1 MSRIDIFLLFP
12 QTEDEI
18 LRLGDNLDL
27 YKDIPK
33 QLALIKQLVRT
44 EGYKLFYDSENI
56 TAFCKQAAILCDGRY
71 LDDIRY
77 QLLYLFGKKALD
89 VAHIK
94 NPNPSH
100 DYYQW
105 FSNDAKV
112 EIKTDSLH
120 RCAAENKLSGNDS
133 AIISF
138 PTRILGIEI

>member
-56 TAFCKQAAILCDGRY
+56 TAFASKPQFYVMG
-71 LDDIRY
+71 DI
-77 QLLYLFGKKALD
+77 
-89 VAHIK
+89 
-94 NPNPSH
+94 
-100 DYYQW
+100 
-105 FSNDAKV
+105 
-112 EIKTDSLH
+112 
-120 RCAAENKLSGNDS
+120 
-133 AIISF
+133 
-138 PTRILGIEI
+138 